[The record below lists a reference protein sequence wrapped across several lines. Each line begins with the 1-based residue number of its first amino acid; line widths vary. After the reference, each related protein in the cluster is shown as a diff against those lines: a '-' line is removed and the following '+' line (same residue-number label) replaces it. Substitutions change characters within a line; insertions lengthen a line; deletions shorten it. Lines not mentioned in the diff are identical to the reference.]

1 MKKYLIAS
9 LMVAGLSGGA
19 AVALA
24 SSGGESVAPGQP
36 ILVMEQA
43 VALAKHHG
51 QGTVIEVE
59 LKRKGERDI
68 YEAKVADQRGGVREI
83 KIDARTAVL
92 LESQRDKR

>member
-9 LMVAGLSGGA
+9 LVVAGLSGGA

-24 SSGGESVAPGQP
+24 SSTGESVSTKPP

-51 QGTVIEVE
+51 QGTVIEIGLE
-59 LKRKGERDI
+59 RKGERDI
-68 YEAKVADQRGGVREI
+68 YEAKVADERGEVREI

-92 LESQRDKR
+92 LESQRDNR